1 MIVNNVFTN
10 VFATLPLC
18 LVLDGMVAHM
28 GMLLSL
34 QLNGRR
40 IESQYNY
47 VNLFI
52 KLQHCFR
59 NDSFIARTLLA
70 PIDHN
75 SHLFRRAALNRNGKK
90 KYNKV
95 YSKRSKNWRV
105 TAVLEAKTY
114 DFWAALTSGI
124 LQRKIDDKDSLKKTS
139 CCRVTTLSWG
149 HGLGLCLFAHISSP

>member
-1 MIVNNVFTN
+1 
-10 VFATLPLC
+10 
-18 LVLDGMVAHM
+18 VLDGMVAHM

-34 QLNGRR
+34 QLDGFR

-70 PIDHN
+70 AIDHN
-75 SHLFRRAALNRNGKK
+75 SHLFRRAALNKDGKK

-105 TAVLEAKTY
+105 TTVLEEKTY

-124 LQRKIDDKDSLKKTS
+124 LQMRIDDKDSILKK
-139 CCRVTTLSWG
+139 VELSAE
-149 HGLGLCLFAHISSP
+149 HPKNICHSIAMQPVPATQEIVDRALSRFAKPT

>member
-1 MIVNNVFTN
+1 
-10 VFATLPLC
+10 
-18 LVLDGMVAHM
+18 
-28 GMLLSL
+28 MLLSL
-34 QLNGRR
+34 QLDGFR

-70 PIDHN
+70 AIDHN
-75 SHLFRRAALNRNGKK
+75 SHLFRRAALNKDGKK

-105 TAVLEAKTY
+105 TTVLEEKTY

-124 LQRKIDDKDSLKKTS
+124 LQRRIDDKDSILKK
-139 CCRVTTLSWG
+139 VELSAE
-149 HGLGLCLFAHISSP
+149 HPKNICHSIAMQPVPATQEIVDRALSRFAKPT